1 MILVTSF
8 NLTDWLTDW
17 QHDVS
22 FLNYGL
28 YRSPKWEKCRVWFS
42 MSLPCIK
49 AALHPSCSVS
59 KLQDPDGFSAWGF
72 LLEHLSKDWVKSVAT
87 SIFYVQSMVQT
98 GLLMNYTLSLYVSL
112 YKLISIVYPFLFLI
126 LETRTKKTF
135 SEFSR
140 AAWKQGVFFPSEAKH
155 TRNSFSKNPRVSQL
169 KIKTLFCH
177 FIHHWE
183 IPFGKWI
190 CTKQIAS
197 EKN

>member
-1 MILVTSF
+1 MAYIEVQREKNAGF
-8 NLTDWLTDW
+8 
-17 QHDVS
+17 
-22 FLNYGL
+22 GL
-28 YRSPKWEKCRVWFS
+28 AWVYLE
-42 MSLPCIK
+42 
-49 AALHPSCSVS
+49 S
-59 KLQDPDGFSAWGF
+59 KLHCNHHVQFQNSKTPMDSAWGF

-87 SIFYVQSMVQT
+87 SIFYIQSIVQT
-98 GLLMNYTLSLYVSL
+98 GLLMNDTLSLYVSL
-112 YKLISIVYPFLFLI
+112 YTLISIVYPFLFLI

-155 TRNSFSKNPRVSQL
+155 TRNSFSKNPSQL

-197 EKN
+197 EKNLYKCLK